1 MTCLLSSTI
10 GQVSKS
16 RVYRT
21 LTFSGFELGFRVA
34 QLFNFYESVSQWRY
48 AVNMNRRQ
56 TLLVLAGF
64 AAGVSAAVVIP
75 PALDLATRVIFE
87 QRKEVQRLT
96 SPDGTVD
103 AVVDDLSCGAPC
115 GFAYALSIVRKGAP
129 AAKDSLRQVFLADD
143 VVNLQV
149 RWREPHLLDVAY
161 DRALIL
167 NFSNVAYPLA
177 KPGNVESWHY
187 EVEVHLSP
195 SAPRFSYLPDTSAL
209 TSQ

>member
-1 MTCLLSSTI
+1 
-10 GQVSKS
+10 
-16 RVYRT
+16 
-21 LTFSGFELGFRVA
+21 
-34 QLFNFYESVSQWRY
+34 
-48 AVNMNRRQ
+48 MNRRQ

-64 AAGVSAAVVIP
+64 AAGVAAAVVIP
-75 PALDLATRVIFE
+75 PALDLVSRVIFQ
-87 QRKEVQRLT
+87 QRKEIQRLT

-115 GFAYALSIVRKGAP
+115 GFTYALSIVRKGAP

-167 NFSNVAYPLA
+167 AFSNVSYPLA
-177 KPGNVESWHY
+177 SPGNRESYEYAVEIR
-187 EVEVHLSP
+187 LSP
-195 SAPRFSYLPDTSAL
+195 SSSRFSYLSDTAHPA
-209 TSQ
+209 TAP